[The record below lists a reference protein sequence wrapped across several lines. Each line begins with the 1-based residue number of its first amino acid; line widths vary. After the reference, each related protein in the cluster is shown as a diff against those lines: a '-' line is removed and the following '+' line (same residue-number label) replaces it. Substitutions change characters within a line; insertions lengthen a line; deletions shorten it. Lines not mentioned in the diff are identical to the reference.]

1 MTRATNQP
9 ARSLTLGPAEAAP
22 IQLANLPPQVANLP
36 PQVAVPPPPAVNANA
51 AQPVNDQHA
60 ASQPASGPAPVAVP
74 PAQPASGQA
83 PEVVPP
89 APAPSAAQNLTTQ
102 LLTVDPTMTLD
113 QLTGILNILAPNRHL
128 RSVAS
133 NLLRSSQPVPPHRPA
148 AGNGPGPAQ
157 AVSQP
162 PNPAAA
168 SAPNPAPLNPLT
180 GPQITIPQR
189 REQPQS
195 QGTSLQDLLD
205 ALGSL
210 SRKRYDGL
218 PRHIFLSSH
227 YLL

>member
-1 MTRATNQP
+1 MTRANNQP
-9 ARSLTLGPAEAAP
+9 AQSLALGPAEAAP
-22 IQLANLPPQVANLP
+22 IQLANLPPPVD
-36 PQVAVPPPPAVNANA
+36 VPPLPAENANA
-51 AQPVNDQHA
+51 AQPVNDHHA
-60 ASQPASGPAPVAVP
+60 AGQAASGPAPVVVP
-74 PAQPASGQA
+74 PAQPASGPA
-83 PEVVPP
+83 PDIVPP
-89 APAPSAAQNLTTQ
+89 APAPSAAQNLTAQ
-102 LLTVDPTMTLD
+102 LLTVDPTMTLE

-133 NLLRSSQPVPPHRPA
+133 NLLRSSQPVPPHHPA
-148 AGNGPGPAQ
+148 ALNGPVSAQ

-205 ALGSL
+205 AWGAP
-210 SRKRYDGL
+210 SRKRCEGL
-218 PRHIFLSSH
+218 P
-227 YLL
+227 